1 METPEI
7 RARMTPDVEEQVVT
21 REPLVPLPR
30 RVEVA
35 IIGSG
40 FGGLCMA
47 IRLRL
52 AGIEDF
58 VLLEKADEAGGCWRD
73 NTYPGAACD
82 VPSHLYSFSFEPK
95 TDWSRRFAPQA
106 EILGYLRHCADKYG
120 IRRHLHLHTEV
131 TGAEF
136 DEAAGSWRLH
146 VAGGRTLEARV
157 LVSAC
162 GQLNR
167 PAWAKLPGLERF
179 EGKQFHS
186 ARWDHGYPLE
196 GRTVAVIGTGASAI
210 QFVPQLAPRVKQ
222 LFLYQRSA
230 PYVLPKPDR
239 AYGRAAQA
247 LFSRLPAAQTVSR
260 WWTYWYS
267 ESRVLAFDGPAW
279 IRGLLERS
287 FHRHLERC
295 VPDPRLREALTPTD
309 PIGCKRVLLSNDY
322 YPALT
327 RPNVE
332 VVTEAIR
339 EVTPHGLV
347 TADGRERQVDALI
360 HGTGFQAT
368 GFLAPMRITGRGG
381 RELNEAWREGAEAY
395 LGVTVS
401 GFPNLFLLYGPN
413 TNLGHNSIVFM
424 LESQVRYVLACLRV
438 LRERNLR
445 FLDVRPPAAPAG
457 TRRPRARTRTTGPA
471 SRSTTATR
479 PAVHGSPTTR
489 PCEAYGPRRM
499 VSPWSVRTSSMLG
512 VTVGS

>member
-1 METPEI
+1 MN
-7 RARMTPDVEEQVVT
+7 PDAEEQAVT
-21 REPLVPLPR
+21 RDALVPLPR

-47 IRLRL
+47 IRLRR

-58 VLLEKADEAGGCWRD
+58 VLLEKEGEPGGCWRD

-95 TDWSRRFAPQA
+95 TDWSRRFAPQE
-106 EILGYLRHCADKYG
+106 EIHDYLRHCAGKYG
-120 IRRHLHLHTEV
+120 IRGHIHFHTEV

-136 DEAAGSWRLH
+136 DEAAGLWRIH
-146 VAGGRTLEARV
+146 IAGGRTLEARV

-167 PAWAKLPGLERF
+167 PAYPKLQGLERF

-196 GRTVAVIGTGASAI
+196 GKTVAVIGTGASAI
-210 QFVPQLAPRVKQ
+210 QFVPQIAPRVKQ

-239 AYGRAAQA
+239 AYGQGARA
-247 LFSRLPAAQTVSR
+247 LFSRLPVSQLGSR
-260 WWTYWYS
+260 WWTYWQY
-267 ESRVLAFDGPAW
+267 ESRVLAFQGPDW
-279 IRGLLERS
+279 VRKLLERR
-287 FHRHLERC
+287 FRKHLERC

-332 VVTEAIR
+332 VVTDGIR

-347 TADGRERQVDALI
+347 TADGRERVVDALI
-360 HGTGFQAT
+360 YGTGFQAT
-368 GFLAPMRITGRGG
+368 DFLAPMRITGRAG
-381 RELNEAWREGAEAY
+381 RELNEAWRQGAEAY
-395 LGVTVS
+395 LGITVS

-413 TNLGHNSIVFM
+413 TNLGHNSIIFM

-445 FLDVRPPAAPAG
+445 FLDVRPDAQRDFNARLQRSLERSVWGADCTSWYKTAEGRNTNNWPG
-457 TRRPRARTRTTGPA
+457 FTFRYRRETR
-471 SRSTTATR
+471 
-479 PAVHGSPTTR
+479 
-489 PCEAYGPRRM
+489 GPRLAHYEA
-499 VSPWSVRTSSMLG
+499 V
-512 VTVGS
+512 

>member
-1 METPEI
+1 MTSDVQE
-7 RARMTPDVEEQVVT
+7 RAVT
-21 REPLVPLPR
+21 REDPLAPLPR

-47 IRLRL
+47 IRLRHT
-52 AGIEDF
+52 GIEDF
-58 VLLEKADEAGGCWRD
+58 VLLEKEHEVGGCWRD

-82 VPSHLYSFSFEPK
+82 VPSHLYSFSFERK
-95 TDWSRRFAPQA
+95 TDWSRHFASQV
-106 EILGYLRHCADKYG
+106 EILDYLRHCAGKYG
-120 IRRHLHLHTEV
+120 LRRHLHVDTEV

-136 DEAAGSWRLH
+136 DEAAGLWRIH
-146 VAGGRTLEARV
+146 IADGRTLEARV

-167 PAWAKLPGLERF
+167 PALPRLPGLERF

-210 QFVPQLAPRVKQ
+210 QFVPQIAPRVKQ

-239 AYGRAAQA
+239 AYGWLERA
-247 LFSRLPAAQTVSR
+247 LFSRLPASQLGSR
-260 WWTYWYS
+260 WWTYWQY
-267 ESRVLAFDGPAW
+267 ESRVLVFEGPAW
-279 IRGLLERS
+279 VSGILERR
-287 FHRHLERC
+287 FHRHLERS
-295 VPDPRLREALTPTD
+295 VPDPRLRQTLTPTD

-332 VVTEAIR
+332 VVTEGIR
-339 EVTPHGLV
+339 EVTRHGLITV
-347 TADGRERQVDALI
+347 DGKEREVDALI

-368 GFLAPMRITGRGG
+368 DFLAPMRITGRGG
-381 RELNEAWREGAEAY
+381 RELNAAWREGAEAY
-395 LGVTVS
+395 LGLTVS

-445 FLDVRPPAAPAG
+445 FLDVRPDAQRDFNARLQRSLERSVWAADCSSWYKTADGRNTNNWPG
-457 TRRPRARTRTTGPA
+457 FTFHYRRQTRGPRLAHYE
-471 SRSTTATR
+471 
-479 PAVHGSPTTR
+479 AVHVPSP
-489 PCEAYGPRRM
+489 
-499 VSPWSVRTSSMLG
+499 
-512 VTVGS
+512 